1 MKSNESSNLKDRFVY
16 SAVAGVVWGLVAM
29 GINNM
34 TGVFAFESTFAHN
47 LVSFIFG
54 GVVFSIVSGGILY
67 FAWGVLPFKGYLPK
81 ALIVTTFLW
90 LILRGGGVLLSHMDP
105 HRYHVLTP
113 ESIQGLGLAVLLGL
127 FLGLFWRLGSVGLQG
142 RGA

>member
-1 MKSNESSNLKDRFVY
+1 MKNTQSLKDRLVY

-34 TGVFAFESTFAHN
+34 TGVFAFESTFTHN

-67 FAWGVLPFKGYLPK
+67 FAGSVLPFKGYLPK
-81 ALIVTTFLW
+81 ALMVTTFVW
-90 LILRGGGVLLSHMDP
+90 LLLRGGGVLLSQMDS
-105 HRYHVLTP
+105 HRYHVVTP

-127 FLGLFWRLGSVGLQG
+127 FLGLFWTLGSRGLQG
-142 RGA
+142 SKA